1 MSIANRIKELPFK
14 DDKVIDIQ
22 FSYGIDM
29 ATIFFA
35 SGKRLIVN
43 IYDDGYSRKDYMEQV
58 SINNKE
64 ITRKNKIN
72 NILKD
77 ERS

>member
-43 IYDDGYSRKDYMEQV
+43 IHDDGYSRKDYMEQV
-58 SINNKE
+58 SVNNRE
-64 ITRKNKIN
+64 ITLKNL
-72 NILKD
+72 LK
-77 ERS
+77 E